1 MKTIEYSKIV
11 CEELTRTLSAI
22 SSEEAEELADR
33 IYSAKK
39 IFVAG
44 AGRSGFMMKAFA
56 MRLMHM
62 GFDSHVIGETTT
74 PNTEKGD
81 ILLIG
86 SGSGETGSL
95 AAIAKKAKSMGIT
108 LGLVTIFKSS
118 TIGQLADVTVEIP
131 APTPKV
137 KQETGFQSIQ
147 PMGSLFEQS
156 LLLFLDSVILRLM
169 EKQHKDSN
177 TMFTKHA
184 NLE

>member
-1 MKTIEYSKIV
+1 MKTIEYAKIV
-11 CEELTRTLSAI
+11 CDELTRTLTAI
-22 SSEEAEELADR
+22 PSEEAENLAEE
-33 IYSAKK
+33 IFHAKK

-74 PNTEKGD
+74 PNAEKGD
-81 ILLIG
+81 ILLVG
-86 SGSGETGSL
+86 SGSGETSSL
-95 AAIAKKAKSMGIT
+95 VSIAKKAKSMGIT
-108 LGLVTIFKSS
+108 IGLVTIFKDSS
-118 TIGQLADVTVEIP
+118 IGELANVVVEIP

-137 KQETGFQSIQ
+137 KTETGFKSIQ

-156 LLLFLDSVILRLM
+156 LLLCLDSVILRLM
-169 EKQHKDSN
+169 EKQDKNSD